1 MEKKNSKEIERKSSN
16 EINNNKNK
24 LMSFLNKRKISS
36 SDNKEI
42 KENQESI
49 SDYQNNAN
57 YLNSLLKKSI
67 I

>member
-36 SDNKEI
+36 QI
-42 KENQESI
+42 T
-49 SDYQNNAN
+49 
-57 YLNSLLKKSI
+57 KKSKKIKNQYQI
-67 I
+67 IKITQII

>member
-36 SDNKEI
+36 QI
-42 KENQESI
+42 T
-49 SDYQNNAN
+49 
-57 YLNSLLKKSI
+57 KKSKKIKNQYQI
-67 I
+67 IKIMQII